1 MVAVALKV
9 PVPAG
14 GGGGGGGVVVVGGG
28 GGGVVVVVGSTTA
41 SPMLR
46 VTVSALA
53 YTVADPA
60 LTPAAMPPLETVATV
75 FGVDENVTGTPV
87 MTVPLMSRPM
97 AVICVTWPA
106 VTCDVPTLSCT
117 MCTA

>member
-14 GGGGGGGVVVVGGG
+14 GVGGGGVVVVGG

-41 SPMLR
+41 VPMLR
-46 VTVSALA
+46 LTVSALA

-87 MTVPLMSRPM
+87 MTAPLMSRTM
-97 AVICVTWPA
+97 AVSCVTWP
-106 VTCDVPTLSCT
+106 T
-117 MCTA
+117 